1 MSENKSEANKDF
13 EDFEENLLILQK
25 IVNEL
30 ENQDLSLSETIKLYE
45 KGQILVKH
53 CNQALEKAQLVITN
67 YEKI

>member
-13 EDFEENLLILQK
+13 EAFEENLLFLQK

-30 ENQDLSLSETIKLYE
+30 ENQDISLSETIKLYE
-45 KGQILVKH
+45 KGQLLVKH
-53 CNQALEKAQLVITN
+53 CNQALDKAQLIITK

>member
-45 KGQILVKH
+45 KGQLLVKY
-53 CNQALEKAQLVITN
+53 CNQALEKAQLIITN

>member
-13 EDFEENLLILQK
+13 EDFEENLLFLQK
-25 IVNEL
+25 IVNDL

-45 KGQILVKH
+45 KGQKLVKH

>member
-13 EDFEENLLILQK
+13 EDFEENLLFLQK

-45 KGQILVKH
+45 KGQLLVKH
-53 CNQALEKAQLVITN
+53 CNLALEKAQLVITN